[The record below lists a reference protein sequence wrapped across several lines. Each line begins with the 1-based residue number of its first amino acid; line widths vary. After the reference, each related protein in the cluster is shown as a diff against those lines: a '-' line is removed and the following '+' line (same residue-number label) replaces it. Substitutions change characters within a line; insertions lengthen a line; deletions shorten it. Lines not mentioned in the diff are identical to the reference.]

1 MTPPSDKVT
10 KLKEQI
16 DTGKSDFQ
24 DVDDVHVLAA
34 VVKMFFRDLPD
45 PIMTY
50 ELYDAFSQV
59 SGIMHSS
66 S

>member
-1 MTPPSDKVT
+1 VTPPSDKVT
-10 KLKEQI
+10 KLREQI
-16 DTGKSDFQ
+16 DAGKSDFQ

-59 SGIMHSS
+59 SGIRHSS